1 MDLLAIH
8 MIRDAKI
15 NTIISYHPE
24 SMGPWT
30 SAARL
35 HSLMLLVGHSVYWN
49 HIFSTST
56 DPTFLLLAILWYPLY
71 AWDESFESLHN
82 HVSSLVRRA
91 CVGLKLLLR
100 YIQVPDILK
109 SPAEHSCYLQA
120 LQGRLLQYESLL
132 DSYQA
137 SVSFIEKTPN
147 PVVGSLGT
155 YEAQRKAS
163 NELMK
168 KECENL
174 LSEIGRLEKRRR
186 TMKNRVKNLLDI
198 VNSNQTKA
206 LIEVMNKGS
215 ETLTKVSSFP
225 LPILASDTDSL
236 LLLFRDHIPDNDIPT
251 GELNSRKQTFSV
263 FAWNHSI

>member
-15 NTIISYHPE
+15 STIISYHPE
-24 SMGPWT
+24 NSTVPWT
-30 SAARL
+30 SAERL
-35 HSLMLLVGHSVYWN
+35 HSLTLLVGKSVYWK

-56 DPTFLLLAILWYPLY
+56 DPTFLFLAILWYPLY

-82 HVSSLVRRA
+82 HISSLVRRA
-91 CVGLKLLLR
+91 RAGLKLLLK
-100 YIQVPDILK
+100 YNQVPDILK
-109 SPAEHSCYLQA
+109 YPAEHSCYLQA
-120 LQGRLLQYESLL
+120 LQGRLLHYESLL
-132 DSYQA
+132 DGYQA

-147 PVVGSLGT
+147 PAVESLGT

-186 TMKNRVKNLLDI
+186 TMKDRVKNLLDI
-198 VNSNQTKA
+198 VDSNQTKA
-206 LIEVMNKGS
+206 LIEVTDRGPA
-215 ETLTKVSSFP
+215 TLTKVTSFL
-225 LPILASDTDSL
+225 LPILASDTDNY
-236 LLLFRDHIPDNDIPT
+236 F
-251 GELNSRKQTFSV
+251 
-263 FAWNHSI
+263 